1 MDGKLISDTPR
12 TGAENMAID
21 DAMLQ
26 WCDEQQQIALRIYR
40 WSNPT
45 LSLGYFQ
52 PWEEWRVY
60 SAQLFLAQPPI
71 SDGAR
76 FDSGR
81 IVAMPGGMDVVRR
94 RTGGGAI
101 VHHHD
106 WTYSLVVPWDQI
118 KLGPT
123 RHLYQWVHAGLVK
136 WLEVCGFKAHL
147 QLTSDPASKSAAFLC
162 FQRRTEG
169 DILVGQHKVIGSAQ
183 RRGKRS
189 LLQHGSV
196 LLRQSPMA
204 LSLLGLTELVEKPT
218 PFSPLDKPT
227 TFERS
232 IQEVVGT
239 RFDVAWTSSNNVRD
253 FGGERIS
260 ENLALHSSTPWIER
274 V

>member
-1 MDGKLISDTPR
+1 MDGKLILDTPR

-40 WSNPT
+40 WSKPT

-52 PWEEWRVY
+52 PWEEWVSY
-60 SAQLFLAQPPI
+60 SAQLFSGPPLA
-71 SDGAR
+71 A
-76 FDSGR
+76 DSCLLGTSNLASS
-81 IVAMPGGMDVVRR
+81 IDMDVVRR

-106 WTYSLVVPWDQI
+106 WTYSLAVPWDQVQ
-118 KLGPT
+118 LGPT
-123 RHLYQWVHAGLVK
+123 RHLYQWVHSGLVN
-136 WLEVCGFKAHL
+136 WLDECGFKAHL
-147 QLTSDPASKSAAFLC
+147 QTTSDPASKSAAFLC

-169 DILVGQHKVIGSAQ
+169 DILVGHHKVIGSAQ

-196 LLRQSPMA
+196 LLRRSPMA
-204 LSLLGLTELVEKPT
+204 LSLLGLRELVEIPV
-218 PFSPLDKPT
+218 PSSPLDEPT

-239 RFDVAWTSSNNVRD
+239 RFDVAWTRSNNVSG

-260 ENLALHSSTPWIER
+260 ENLALHSSTSWLER